1 MKKRAEKALFL
12 RLFSGIDLPPRAPH
26 RPDGAVLPQVHA
38 PLQPLRRGQG
48 MGLRQG
54 VVRQDDGVEGV
65 PGDEAGLLSEIR
77 RAGGG
82 A

>member
-26 RPDGAVLPQVHA
+26 RPDGAALPQVHA

-54 VVRQDDGVEGV
+54 VVRQNNGVESVARG
-65 PGDEAGLLSEIR
+65 EAR
-77 RAGGG
+77 RLAEVRRPGGG